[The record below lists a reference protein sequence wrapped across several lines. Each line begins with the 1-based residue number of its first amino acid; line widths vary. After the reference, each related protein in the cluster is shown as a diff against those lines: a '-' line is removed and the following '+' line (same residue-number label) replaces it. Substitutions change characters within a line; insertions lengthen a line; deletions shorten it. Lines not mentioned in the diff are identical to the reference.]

1 VDANAIVNRFVHHP
15 PTSDEVIGAHVDTRV
30 NFETIARWVNSILP
44 DCPEKE
50 KAIDA
55 LDLAA
60 MHTNAGIARTQL
72 QTQSLTG

>member
-1 VDANAIVNRFVHHP
+1 MDADLVANRFVHHP
-15 PTSDEVIGAHVDTRV
+15 PKNEDVVSAHVWTRESFMDLALQI
-30 NFETIARWVNSILP
+30 NATLP

-60 MHTNAGIARTQL
+60 MHTNAAIARTQL
-72 QTQSLTG
+72 EPQALTG